1 MINSKLEKIIKKYK
15 DGKCPPYIKDMIEEF
30 KKRDMKNFRCG
41 HFDCNHCP
49 FNELM
54 YCNDEQIKKTIIKY
68 KL

>member
-1 MINSKLEKIIKKYK
+1 
-15 DGKCPPYIKDMIEEF
+15 MIEEF

-49 FNELM
+49 FSELM
-54 YCNDEQIKKTIIKY
+54 YCNEEQIKKTIIKY